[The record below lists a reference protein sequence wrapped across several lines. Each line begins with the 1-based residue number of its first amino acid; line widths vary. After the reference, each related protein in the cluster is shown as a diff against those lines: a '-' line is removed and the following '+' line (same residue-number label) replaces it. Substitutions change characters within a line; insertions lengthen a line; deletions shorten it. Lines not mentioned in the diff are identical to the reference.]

1 MTNNEWR
8 IEARAAANRLAAV
21 AQELEFDLDTM
32 SMETVDVTWTDL
44 QARIVALQEAMEHG

>member
-44 QARIVALQEAMEHG
+44 QARIVALQEAMKHG